1 MCIISNVICLYS
13 FLFNILGC
21 IDDFVMFLPLSLF
34 FAINY
39 YTIKTLSQLRTNT
52 SSFSVPRPLFPRS
65 LSLFFSFAVSL
76 ARRQIHFTHF
86 HNITHMHHMYKHVF
100 SLSFFLSRSLS
111 LFSLSVSFFRVV
123 LSFISE
129 KRMFLTYRQSFV
141 RVYFIRVHASLFRMA
156 NIEIVFSFVATNV

>member
-1 MCIISNVICLYS
+1 
-13 FLFNILGC
+13 
-21 IDDFVMFLPLSLF
+21 
-34 FAINY
+34 
-39 YTIKTLSQLRTNT
+39 
-52 SSFSVPRPLFPRS
+52 
-65 LSLFFSFAVSL
+65 
-76 ARRQIHFTHF
+76 
-86 HNITHMHHMYKHVF
+86 MYKHVF

-111 LFSLSVSFFRVV
+111 LFSLSISFFRVV